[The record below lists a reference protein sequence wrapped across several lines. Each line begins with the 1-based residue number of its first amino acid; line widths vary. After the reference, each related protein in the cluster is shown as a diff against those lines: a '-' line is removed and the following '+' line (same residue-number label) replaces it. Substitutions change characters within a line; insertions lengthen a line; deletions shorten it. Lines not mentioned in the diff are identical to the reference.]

1 MNLFKTILTTIL
13 IFTLYSCFAQ
23 HTPVRVDISR
33 ETIKVKGENF
43 YLHKVERNQTLY
55 SISKTYDVEISTI
68 VKDNPSLE
76 SGLKEG
82 SVIYIRQKEN
92 YIKEEKQ
99 VVKLEIKDT
108 LKSRAQ
114 DITKPEEQERATR
127 DGVRT
132 THTVKWYE
140 SLSSISRRYG
150 LRDEEIILFN
160 SLPSDR
166 VATRQVLLIPFPS
179 KESGKILAEKTDT
192 TSVKKE
198 TPPYDYQV
206 KEEKSETSRERRRG
220 SIFSRTAD
228 NTYVASLI
236 LPMGGETEIKNET
249 SVNFIEFYQGFLI
262 ALEDIKREN
271 PGSNLEIRVFDSDQY
286 SSQASLISSGELEG
300 SNIIIGPVFK
310 TQIEEIISYASERE
324 IPVISPVDPAS
335 ETLAQEYSN
344 LFHAS
349 TPVEFQQSGILSGI
363 SRFSHTA
370 VIFEKGGSDGFLITT
385 TEGVLKR
392 AGISY
397 NTLGYTIL
405 EGRSILPGITNL
417 LKQGELNHVIVAS
430 NSEAFVSDVLRNLN
444 LLRSR
449 SGFTIQIYGTT
460 RWRNFDNVD
469 INHFHSM
476 NLNISMQYYVDYSRD
491 NVKRFTGRFRALY
504 GSEPTPYAFQAYD
517 IASYFLS
524 ALIRFGDDFH
534 YDITGYRKELLQND
548 FYFIRRRG
556 ENGFVNSGIRQIIYK
571 PDFSVDVKALSR

>member
-23 HTPVRVDISR
+23 HTPIRVDISR

-192 TSVKKE
+192 TSVK
-198 TPPYDYQV
+198 
-206 KEEKSETSRERRRG
+206 
-220 SIFSRTAD
+220 
-228 NTYVASLI
+228 
-236 LPMGGETEIKNET
+236 
-249 SVNFIEFYQGFLI
+249 
-262 ALEDIKREN
+262 
-271 PGSNLEIRVFDSDQY
+271 
-286 SSQASLISSGELEG
+286 
-300 SNIIIGPVFK
+300 
-310 TQIEEIISYASERE
+310 
-324 IPVISPVDPAS
+324 
-335 ETLAQEYSN
+335 
-344 LFHAS
+344 
-349 TPVEFQQSGILSGI
+349 
-363 SRFSHTA
+363 
-370 VIFEKGGSDGFLITT
+370 
-385 TEGVLKR
+385 
-392 AGISY
+392 
-397 NTLGYTIL
+397 
-405 EGRSILPGITNL
+405 
-417 LKQGELNHVIVAS
+417 
-430 NSEAFVSDVLRNLN
+430 
-444 LLRSR
+444 
-449 SGFTIQIYGTT
+449 
-460 RWRNFDNVD
+460 
-469 INHFHSM
+469 
-476 NLNISMQYYVDYSRD
+476 
-491 NVKRFTGRFRALY
+491 
-504 GSEPTPYAFQAYD
+504 
-517 IASYFLS
+517 
-524 ALIRFGDDFH
+524 
-534 YDITGYRKELLQND
+534 
-548 FYFIRRRG
+548 
-556 ENGFVNSGIRQIIYK
+556 
-571 PDFSVDVKALSR
+571 

>member
-179 KESGKILAEKTDT
+179 KDSGKILAEKTDT